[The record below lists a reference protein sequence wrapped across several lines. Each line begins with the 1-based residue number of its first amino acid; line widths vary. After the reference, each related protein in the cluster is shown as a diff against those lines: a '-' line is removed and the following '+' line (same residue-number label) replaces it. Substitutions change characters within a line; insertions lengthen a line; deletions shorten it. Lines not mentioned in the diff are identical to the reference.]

1 MRIFTTLRV
10 VYMLAAAGIA
20 LCAVPQ
26 GANAACDTGS
36 LARVSYGQSGSA
48 VTALQG
54 CLIAA
59 GYDIP
64 AGPTGYYGAQTVA
77 AVRAFYAAALSMPE
91 WDGRSVGP
99 QGRASLVAHAG
110 TVVGGAST
118 GYKRVGSA
126 DEFSRY
132 LAEREAM
139 NKVTQVSSVLAPEM
153 RTTDALSAP
162 TAAMEESIADSGA
175 ARVSETTVQVAGIDE
190 PDIVKTDGDAL
201 YVSREGSWGGRV
213 VPMVEFDAGGTV
225 VATDVVLPP
234 THTMGGVTVVDAY
247 PPKDMKVASETIA
260 ERGELLLA
268 RDAQTLVVFAYPS
281 IVAYNVADP
290 EKPVQAWTLAL
301 GENTQLVAARLYD
314 GTLYIVTSTW
324 LTTGT
329 VPCPVMPMLRTD
341 AGTTGEVRIPC
352 ADVWVPEHIEPVD
365 RTITVLAVDPRSGE
379 TERSLALASDGEVGT
394 VSMFHG
400 DLYLASGVPTAPYD
414 VMRDMVLS
422 AYASHVSVATYAK
435 MQRIAGYDL
444 SAAGR
449 VQEMLLAAQADLAR
463 LSADER
469 MLVENEV
476 ANTMR
481 DGFSLRKRELER
493 TRITRVPLATLSI
506 AAVGTVP
513 GTLLNQFSLDEYGDA
528 VRVAVTVGGR
538 SWWQWGMWGSG
549 ETENDVYVLG
559 KQDLVTRGSIQG
571 LGLGE
576 RVYAARFI
584 EDRGYLVTFRQVDP
598 FYVLDLSDPMSPK
611 RVGELKIPGYSA
623 YLEPLGDDLVLGV
636 GREGSGVKLSVFD
649 VSNPAAPVER
659 SKYLL
664 KETWSEVE
672 NNHHAFLRDPDHEVI
687 FLPGGDGG
695 YVFSYAGGALS
706 LKATVSGWSV
716 KRAVYLDDYLYI
728 VGDET
733 ITVLDERTWKK
744 VSTLAL

>member
-1 MRIFTTLRV
+1 MCAV
-10 VYMLAAAGIA
+10 GIA
-20 LCAVPQ
+20 LCMVPQ
-26 GANAACDTGS
+26 GVNAACDTGP

-48 VTALQG
+48 VTVLQG

-99 QGRASLVAHAG
+99 QGRASLVTHVG
-110 TVVGGAST
+110 TVAGGAST
-118 GYKRVGSA
+118 GYKRVGGA
-126 DEFSRY
+126 TEFSRY
-132 LAEREAM
+132 FAEREVM
-139 NKVTQVSSVLAPEM
+139 NKVTQASFVRTPGV
-153 RTTDALSAP
+153 RTTDTLSAP
-162 TAAMEESIADSGA
+162 TAAMEERATDGGA

-201 YVSREGSWGGRV
+201 YISHEGWWGRA
-213 VPMVEFDAGGTV
+213 VPMVEPVVQDAAMEPRIGIPPLSTV
-225 VATDVVLPP
+225 R
-234 THTMGGVTVVDAY
+234 GVTIVDAY
-247 PPKDMKVASETIA
+247 PPKDMKVASETIV
-260 ERGELLLA
+260 ESGELLLA
-268 RDAQTLVVFAYPS
+268 RDVQTLVVFAYPS
-281 IVAYNVADP
+281 IVAYNIADP
-290 EKPVQAWTLAL
+290 KKPVQAWTRAL
-301 GENTQLVAARLYD
+301 GDNTQLVTARLYD
-314 GTLYIVTSTW
+314 GTLYLVTSTW

-329 VPCPVMPMLRTD
+329 APCPVVPMVRS
-341 AGTTGEVRIPC
+341 GTGSTGEVRIPC

-379 TERSLALASDGEVGT
+379 VERSLALASDGEVGT
-394 VSMFHG
+394 VSMSRG
-400 DLYLASGVPTAPYD
+400 DLYLANSVPTAPYD
-414 VMRDMVLS
+414 VMRDIVLS
-422 AYASHVSVATYAK
+422 AYAPHVSVATHAK

-449 VQEMLLAAQADLAR
+449 VQEMLLAAQADFAR

-469 MLVENEV
+469 MRVENEV
-476 ANTMR
+476 ANAMR

-506 AAVGTVP
+506 AAVTTVP

-538 SWWQWGMWGSG
+538 SWWQWGMWGAG

-584 EDRGYLVTFRQVDP
+584 EDRGYLVTFRQIDP
-598 FYVLDLSDPMSPK
+598 FYVLDLSDPVSPR

-672 NNHHAFLRDPDHEVI
+672 NNHHAFLRDPDHKVV
-687 FLPGGDGG
+687 FLPGGNGG
-695 YVFSYAGGALS
+695 YVFSYVGGELS

-716 KRAVYLDDYLYI
+716 KRAVYLDDYLYV
-728 VGDET
+728 VGNDT

-744 VSTLAL
+744 VGALAL